1 MKNILPLLILSFL
14 LTSCLTQ
21 RRIEYIQDKNLERAL
36 YTKKPPVYQVKPYD
50 ELSVLINTMDEF
62 YSGSF
67 NQAFGGQG
75 SGGQGGQGGGQTTS
89 ITYPVD
95 KDGFINYPILGKV
108 QVRDLTVNEISDKIR
123 KEFTGILNQPIVTV
137 RLANRS
143 FTVIHPVTGGSYVAY
158 PKEQI
163 NIFEAIAMTGGIEE
177 TGDRSKVLL
186 VREVEG
192 KIVRKEVNLLKA
204 DVFESEYYYVN
215 PNDLIYIRPIRNY
228 SIWRSSN
235 MPYILSI
242 IGFATTIYSTVM
254 MFYIVRNN

>member
-1 MKNILPLLILSFL
+1 MKNIFPLIILSFL

-36 YTKKPPVYQVKPYD
+36 FTKKPPVYQVKPYD
-50 ELSVLINTMDEF
+50 ELSVIINTMDEF
-62 YSGSF
+62 SSGNF

-75 SGGQGGQGGGQTTS
+75 QGGAGGAGGAQT

-95 KDGFINYPILGKV
+95 KDGYINYPILGKV
-108 QVRDLTVNEISDKIR
+108 MVRDLTVNEISEKLR
-123 KEFTGILNQPIVTV
+123 KEFTGILNQPIITV

-143 FTVIHPVTGGSYVAY
+143 FTVIQPVTGGAYVAY

-163 NIFEAIAMTGGIEE
+163 NIFEALAMTGGIQED
-177 TGDRSKVLL
+177 GDRSKVLL

-192 KIVRKEVNLLKA
+192 KIIRKEINLLKA

-215 PNDLIYIRPIRNY
+215 PNDMIYIRPIHNY
-228 SIWRSSN
+228 SIWRSTN
-235 MPYILSI
+235 MPYILSMV
-242 IGFATTIYSTVM
+242 GFATTIYTTVM
-254 MFYIVRNN
+254 MYIIVRRN

>member
-1 MKNILPLLILSFL
+1 MRNIIIFLILSLFL
-14 LTSCLTQ
+14 SSCLTQ
-21 RRIEYIQDKNLERAL
+21 KRIEYIQDKNIDRAL
-36 YTKKPPVYQVKPYD
+36 YTKKPPVYKVKPYD

-75 SGGQGGQGGGQTTS
+75 QGGGGATQT

-95 KDGFINYPILGKV
+95 KEGYINYPILGKV
-108 QVRDLTVNEISDKIR
+108 LVRDLTVDEISEKIR
-123 KEFTGILNQPIVTV
+123 TEFKGILNQPIVTV

-143 FTVIHPVTGGSYVAY
+143 FTVIHPVTGGAYVPY

-163 NIFEAIAMTGGIEE
+163 NIFEALAMSGGIQED
-177 TGDRSKVLL
+177 GDRSKVLL

-192 KIVRKEVNLLKA
+192 KVIRKEINLLNA
-204 DVFESEYYYVN
+204 NIFESEYYYVN
-215 PNDLIYIRPIRNY
+215 PNDMIYIRPIRNY
-228 SIWRSSN
+228 SIWRSTN
-235 MPYILSI
+235 MPYITAI